1 MGMTYIGC
9 PTDKDV
15 KLLRKIGIYC
25 WCFTDVDGVIDSIR
39 KKYNV
44 VIYPSMPFIN
54 YSGKI
59 VYKFTAK
66 YYNPKMGCDNGTFID
81 TPDKWDSNI
90 YEAKRRAIRAA
101 ARWILAHKCKKV
113 SIKSAKK

>member
-1 MGMTYIGC
+1 MVGRIGYEI
-9 PTDKDV
+9 DE
-15 KLLRKIGIYC
+15 LLYDIGIDLF
-25 WCFTDVDGVIDSIR
+25 WNDTVDYAIDRIR

-44 VIYPSMPFIN
+44 VIYPRVVPFVN
-54 YSGKI
+54 SSGKI
-59 VYKFTAK
+59 MYNFTAK
-66 YYNPKMGCDNGTFID
+66 YCNSKPDWNGRIYID
-81 TPDKWDSNI
+81 TPNKLDSNI